1 MAILSQLFTPEELA
15 GDLKWHELNAEER
28 EMLRRALGAALRDAT
43 TIDKDALRKR
53 VRDMYIILRPY
64 PTP

>member
-28 EMLRRALGAALRDAT
+28 EMLRRALGAELRDA
-43 TIDKDALRKR
+43 DQRVKDALKNR
-53 VRDMYIILRPY
+53 VRQVHAYMRPRT
-64 PTP
+64 TP